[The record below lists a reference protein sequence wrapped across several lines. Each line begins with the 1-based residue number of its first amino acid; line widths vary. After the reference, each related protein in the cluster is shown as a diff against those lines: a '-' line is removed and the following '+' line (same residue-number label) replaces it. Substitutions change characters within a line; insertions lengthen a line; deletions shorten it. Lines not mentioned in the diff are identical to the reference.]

1 MNKWVVRAQSLQ
13 SCPTL
18 CDPMDCNLPGSV
30 HGDSPGKNTGVGCHA
45 LLQEIFPTQGSNLH
59 LLCLLHWQVSFFYH
73 WHHLGS
79 PNFKLFPH
87 NYLFI
92 IKERTLQWRN
102 LVSCAVTVTSTVE
115 GQADITCPAEDS
127 TAAVLPP
134 RRHSWAQSR
143 GSLRQLKLRRPS
155 TGLYVPKCQSQETER
170 PQEREKK
177 KSHKKDDC
185 D

>member
-1 MNKWVVRAQSLQ
+1 MLCVVLSRVQMFVVPWNVACQASL
-13 SCPTL
+13 S
-18 CDPMDCNLPGSV
+18 MGS
-30 HGDSPGKNTGVGCHA
+30 SRQNTGVGCHA
-45 LLQEIFPTQGSNLH
+45 LLQGIFPTQGSNLH

-102 LVSCAVTVTSTVE
+102 LVSCAVTVTSTVK

-134 RRHSWAQSR
+134 RRHS
-143 GSLRQLKLRRPS
+143 
-155 TGLYVPKCQSQETER
+155 
-170 PQEREKK
+170 
-177 KSHKKDDC
+177 
-185 D
+185 